1 MVSLHSNK
9 AKTTLFS
16 NIANPFLLL
25 WGGRKRVEKNTS
37 RVKRKASKMTCT
49 QDQ

>member
-25 WGGRKRVEKNTS
+25 WGGRKRVEKTPPEL
-37 RVKRKASKMTCT
+37 RGKPLR
-49 QDQ
+49 